1 MSEDEITLIRS
12 DIREL
17 SGTIDSLDRAVR
29 GDEDEP
35 GGLLA
40 DVRDHEARLT
50 THDRRAW
57 AIRWFG
63 SPLIAALAS
72 VCVWGG
78 TQLWEGYVERN
89 AEVRSNTVALAII
102 KERVDGISD
111 ELESNQIEIL
121 RAIRRREGGDE
132 R

>member
-29 GDEDEP
+29 GDEDSP

-57 AIRWFG
+57 AIVWLGPPIFG
-63 SPLIAALAS
+63 ALAS
-72 VCVWGG
+72 VLVWGAA
-78 TQLWEGYVERN
+78 QIWEGYVERN
-89 AEVRSNTVALAII
+89 AELRATTVAVAVI
-102 KERVDGISD
+102 KERIDGLSD
-111 ELESNQIEIL
+111 EIETNQQEIL
-121 RAIRRREGGDE
+121 RAVRRSGGE
-132 R
+132 